1 MFLHRDDTCPCLNE
15 LKKTG
20 LKSGCVFEQSAREQH
35 VFLPVR
41 ELHPER
47 YLYVSAFLD
56 ANDNGKWD
64 TGDYDADL
72 QPEDVFYYNREIECK
87 EKWDITQSWNLTGT
101 PRFRQ
106 KPSAIT
112 KQKPDADKKL
122 KNRNADRAKKLGI
135 PYNKD
140 KIVKIKSEK

>member
-1 MFLHRDDTCPCLNE
+1 MPN
-15 LKKTG
+15 K
-20 LKSGCVFEQSAREQH
+20 
-35 VFLPVR
+35 
-41 ELHPER
+41 
-47 YLYVSAFLD
+47 YYVSAFLD
-56 ANDNGKWD
+56 ANSNGKWD

-87 EKWDITQSWNLTGT
+87 EKWDITQAWNLTGT

-112 KQKPDADKKL
+112 KQKPDAEKKL

-140 KIVKIKSEK
+140 KIVKVKKQDNEKDE